1 MLNVEAEGNKGLGV
15 DVVPGQDTVRT
26 PSGSKL
32 QKVAYDL
39 IVGADGELFR
49 NQPFYCGFV
58 ERYLCSF

>member
-32 QKVAYDL
+32 QRVAYDL
-39 IVGADGELFR
+39 IVGADGELIQEPAFLLR
-49 NQPFYCGFV
+49 FC
-58 ERYLCSF
+58 